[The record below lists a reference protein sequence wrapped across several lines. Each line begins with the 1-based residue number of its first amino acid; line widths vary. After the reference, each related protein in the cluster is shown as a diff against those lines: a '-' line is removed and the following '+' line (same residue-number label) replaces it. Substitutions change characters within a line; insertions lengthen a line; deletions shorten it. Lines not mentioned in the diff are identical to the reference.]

1 VIRELK
7 GDETTRGIPII
18 VLTASPAD
26 NERDKMR
33 VLGMGVA
40 LYMTKPQSI
49 ETIVAEVKK
58 VMMEQ

>member
-1 VIRELK
+1 
-7 GDETTRGIPII
+7 
-18 VLTASPAD
+18 
-26 NERDKMR
+26 MR